1 MPQTADVIVIG
12 AGMAGA
18 SAAAHLAET
27 ARVILLE
34 GEDQPGYHSTGRSA
48 ALFSET
54 YGNLAVRILT
64 RTGRGFYEER
74 AGGLAAHPIL
84 SPRGVL
90 IYAMPGQEGLLDAAW
105 AELSPLDPTIRR
117 LDAGETLVLVPVLR
131 PDKIVAAI
139 HEPGAMDIDVHGLH
153 AAYLRLLRRRGGRLL
168 TAARVVRL
176 GLAGSAWTAAT
187 TAGEFTAPVVVNA
200 AGAWADAVA
209 ALAGL
214 PPVGL
219 VPKRRTALI
228 VAPPP
233 DVAIRAWPL
242 TIDAAETGYF
252 KPESGKLLVSPADE
266 TPVAASDVQP
276 DEIDIAIA
284 VDRLIE
290 RTTIRVTH
298 VERKWAGL
306 RSFVADK
313 SPVVGFDPL
322 ASGFFW
328 LAGQGGFGI
337 QTAEGLAR
345 SAAMLITA
353 GRLPADIAAAG
364 LDPATLSP
372 ARFNRIPI
380 EIASS
385 LRSSQ

>member
-1 MPQTADVIVIG
+1 MAAETADIIVIG

-54 YGNLAVRILT
+54 YGNLPVRILT
-64 RTGRGFYEER
+64 RAGRGFYEER
-74 AGGLAAHPIL
+74 AGGLARHPIL
-84 SPRGVL
+84 TPRGVL
-90 IYAMPGQEGLLDAAW
+90 VYAMPGQEGLLDTAW

-117 LDAGETLVLVPVLR
+117 LDCGETRALVTVLR
-131 PDKIVAAI
+131 PEKVIAAI
-139 HEPGAMDIDVHGLH
+139 YEPGAMDVDVHGLH
-153 AAYLRLLRRRGGRLL
+153 SAYLRLLRRRGGRLL
-168 TAARVVRL
+168 TAARVVSL
-176 GLAGSAWTAAT
+176 DHAGGTWTAT
-187 TAGEFTAPVVVNA
+187 TSEGDFTAPVVVNA
-200 AGAWADAVA
+200 TGAWADAVA

-214 PPVGL
+214 PPVGI

-233 DVAIRAWPL
+233 GVDVGAWPL
-242 TIDAAETGYF
+242 TIDAVETGYF
-252 KPESGKLLVSPADE
+252 KPEAGKLLMSPADE
-266 TPVAASDVQP
+266 TPVAPSDVQP
-276 DEIDIAIA
+276 DELDIAVA
-284 VDRLIE
+284 VERLIE
-290 RTTIRVTH
+290 RTTITVTH

-313 SPVVGFDPL
+313 TPVVGFDPL

-328 LAGQGGFGI
+328 LAGQGGYGI
-337 QTAEGLAR
+337 QAAEGLAR
-345 SAAMLITA
+345 SAAMLIA
-353 GRLPADIAAAG
+353 GGQLPADIAALG

-372 ARFNRIPI
+372 AR
-380 EIASS
+380 
-385 LRSSQ
+385 LRH

>member
-1 MPQTADVIVIG
+1 VAAETADIIVIG

-64 RTGRGFYEER
+64 RAGRGFYEER
-74 AGGLAAHPIL
+74 ASGLAAHPIL

-90 IYAMPGQEGLLDAAW
+90 IYAMSGQEALLDAAW

-117 LDAGETLVLVPVLR
+117 LDAGETLALVPVLR

-139 HEPGAMDIDVHGLH
+139 HEPGATDIDVHGLH
-153 AAYLRLLRRRGGRLL
+153 SAYLRLLRRRGGRLV
-168 TAARVVRL
+168 TAARVVSL
-176 GLAGSAWTAAT
+176 DHAGGAWTAT
-187 TAGEFTAPVVVNA
+187 TTEGEFTAPVVVNA

-233 DVAIRAWPL
+233 DVDIRAWPL

-290 RTTIRVTH
+290 RTTIQVTH

-328 LAGQGGFGI
+328 LAGQGGYGI

-345 SAAMLITA
+345 SAAMLITT

-364 LDPATLSP
+364 LDPAVLSP
-372 ARFNRIPI
+372 ARFR
-380 EIASS
+380 
-385 LRSSQ
+385 RS